1 MSEKTKLKSK
11 DLIVAGAFAALYV
24 VVLFITVGLTGFIP
38 VLYLMAPLILGVV
51 LGSIYM
57 LYVTK
62 VPKRGAIFILAV
74 AVGLVTSMGGVW
86 LAGVWSLLCGLIA
99 ELIAYA
105 GKYRSRKLY
114 VISYM
119 VFACTGMGPF
129 WLLVFAKEAFLQACL
144 NYYNQDYVNKLDALT
159 PSWFI
164 FVLLGLAL
172 AGGLIGGLL
181 GNKLLKKH
189 FEKAGVV

>member
-114 VISYM
+114 IISYM

-172 AGGLIGGLL
+172 IGGLIGGLL

>member
-86 LAGVWSLLCGLIA
+86 LAGVWSLLCGLVA
-99 ELIAYA
+99 ELIVYA

-172 AGGLIGGLL
+172 TGGLIGGLL

>member
-86 LAGVWSLLCGLIA
+86 LAGVWSLLCGLVA
-99 ELIAYA
+99 ELIVYA

-164 FVLLGLAL
+164 FVLLGLSL
-172 AGGLIGGLL
+172 IGGLIGGLL